1 MFNKSKLKM
10 NLSRYIALLGF
21 LFLISLISEDIVF
34 GTQYTLWIWGLI
46 IIAWSILYS
55 LRTKLI
61 VILFNGIVVGSA
73 AWHYTLASHYDTIFS
88 LQTWFLHIAAIIFF
102 NFFFWGKTLRTHD
115 KLETFARKLFDLAA
129 SSIEETR
136 DGFTSRPFSLGKVEH
151 TREEI
156 IGFARFLKT
165 KNIATDILDEKSI
178 TLIFSMGVSPLSNP
192 KLQKVSY
199 ISFDSDNNLSVHISQ
214 KDYRQYKEHI
224 TFDQLCFSIGN
235 VFKRFID
242 YYKQNNETRILDELS
257 SVSS

>member
-10 NLSRYIALLGF
+10 NLSRIIGLLAF
-21 LFLISLISEDIVF
+21 LFLISLITEDLLL
-34 GTQYTLWIWGLI
+34 GTRYTIWIWGLI
-46 IIAWSILYS
+46 IIAWSVLYS

-61 VILFNGIVVGSA
+61 VILLNGIVVGSA
-73 AWHYTLASHYDTIFS
+73 AWHYTLASHYDKFFS
-88 LQTWFLHIAAIIFF
+88 LQTWFLHLAVIIFF
-102 NFFFWGKTLRTHD
+102 NFFSWGNIIRTHD

-165 KNIATDILDEKSI
+165 KNIATYIVDEKSI
-178 TLIFSMGVSPLSNP
+178 ALIFSMGISPLSNP
-192 KLQKVSY
+192 ELHKVSY
-199 ISFDSDNNLSVHISQ
+199 ASFDSDNNLSVHISQ
-214 KDYRQYKEHI
+214 KDYRQYKERF
-224 TFDQLCFSIGN
+224 TFDQLCYSLGN
-235 VFKRFID
+235 KFKRFLE

-257 SVSS
+257 SISG